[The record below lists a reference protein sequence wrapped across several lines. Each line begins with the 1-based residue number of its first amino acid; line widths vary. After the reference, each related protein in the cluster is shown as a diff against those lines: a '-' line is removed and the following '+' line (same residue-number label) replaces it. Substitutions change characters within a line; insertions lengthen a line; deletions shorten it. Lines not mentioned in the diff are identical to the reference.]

1 MLAVGHQLLV
11 GQRIAPPVASASA
24 TLLVRVSNHCRRFRR
39 MCFVQLANEEATRT
53 EVSGTMLG
61 VPVGA
66 TRSFKHQFQVFS
78 DLRLWKR
85 RV

>member
-1 MLAVGHQLLV
+1 MG
-11 GQRIAPPVASASA
+11 
-24 TLLVRVSNHCRRFRR
+24 
-39 MCFVQLANEEATRT
+39 FVQLTDEETTCT

-78 DLRLWKR
+78 DRRLLKR
-85 RV
+85 